1 MTAHLCEILDWCNV
15 AALPAVIAFSAA
27 AMVTGDWHN
36 AVIVAGVVWLAV
48 LALFAV
54 ETEEVQ
60 A

>member
-1 MTAHLCEILDWCNV
+1 MTAHLCEIIDWCNV
-15 AALPAVIAFSAA
+15 AFLPAVIAFSAA
-27 AMVTGDWHN
+27 AMVTEWHN
-36 AVIVAGVVWLAV
+36 AVIVGGLVWLAV